1 MTLCA
6 GPQQRDFQQEN
17 LQAKQARVDERKC
30 SHTYVN
36 SSKIDYETEL
46 RRLLGG
52 AVVSKNLS
60 AITLR

>member
-46 RRLLGG
+46 WRLLCWLLMNI
-52 AVVSKNLS
+52 SDS
-60 AITLR
+60 ALM

>member
-46 RRLLGG
+46 RRLLCWLLMNI
-52 AVVSKNLS
+52 SDS
-60 AITLR
+60 ALM

>member
-46 RRLLGG
+46 RRLLGEQ
-52 AVVSKNLS
+52 
-60 AITLR
+60 